1 MKLTINSIRYY
12 FIGFLLIL
20 IGAFFI
26 YFDNNRIYYSII
38 GIGFLFLVFG
48 INETMKSI

>member
-1 MKLTINSIRYY
+1 MKLTKNSIRYY

-20 IGAFFI
+20 IGAFLI
-26 YFDNNRIYYSII
+26 YIDNNRTYYSII
-38 GIGFLFLVFG
+38 GIGVLFLIFG